1 MCYVLY
7 KEGTQEKK
15 VFFFFFFLFCFSS
28 VTSDFFLVISPDGA
42 DSDSDSDS
50 GSAWFGS
57 VRAGILGGIA
67 RVGFPHRES
76 TERALPRPPSKSCIL
91 EPS

>member
-57 VRAGILGGIA
+57 VRAGTLGGIA
-67 RVGFPHRES
+67 RVGFSHRES
-76 TERALPRPPSKSCIL
+76 TSPDPLKNLNKNCRF
-91 EPS
+91 